1 MCAKSL
7 QLFPILCDPMDGS
20 SPGSSVHGIS
30 QARILE
36 WFAISLSR
44 GSSNPGTEHRSPAL
58 QADSLPAKL
67 QGKPKHFT
75 VYVNQVITSY
85 ALNLYSDI
93 CQLFL
98 NKTGKK
104 AHRLE

>member
-1 MCAKSL
+1 MHYTVRG
-7 QLFPILCDPMDGS
+7 IL
-20 SPGSSVHGIS
+20 
-30 QARILE
+30 QARILQ
-36 WFAISLSR
+36 WVDFPLSR

-98 NKTGKK
+98 SKTGKK